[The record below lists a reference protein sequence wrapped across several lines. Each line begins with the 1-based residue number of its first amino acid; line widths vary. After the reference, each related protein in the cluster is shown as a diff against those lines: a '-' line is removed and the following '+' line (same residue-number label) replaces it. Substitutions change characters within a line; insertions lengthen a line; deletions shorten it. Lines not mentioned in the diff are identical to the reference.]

1 MIDISNTSK
10 EQRIN
15 YDEIL
20 HNHDWIVEKNRNCI
34 ISPDTDGLLCALL
47 MSHLFNW
54 SVKGFYDGK
63 VLLVEQGIK
72 PTDTVFLDMEIF
84 RKDVKSMGQHL
95 LMPNSIQLTENWGNF
110 DNCIS
115 PNNIRR
121 FGAHKEFQQKFPF
134 ATIHFL
140 LTLLGNHTPL
150 KPTKGM
156 IPPLL
161 FVDGTFKNILNYPE
175 NCLSWLDYMRAN
187 DNTIMHK
194 IFFNTENHLEG
205 LMNMMKDFFHNIKQE
220 CGTARGS
227 EKIKLPS
234 CTVESDKGNHLYDLS
249 QHEVD
254 KTNRFLVFLAD
265 RTGWDFKKE
274 NWTWHG
280 MDKHEFSKGI
290 FESTSYRQRN
300 EIVEEQVPLSY
311 AITATNRMEYT
322 LISNEQESLFT
333 N

>member
-110 DNCIS
+110 
-115 PNNIRR
+115 
-121 FGAHKEFQQKFPF
+121 
-134 ATIHFL
+134 
-140 LTLLGNHTPL
+140 
-150 KPTKGM
+150 
-156 IPPLL
+156 
-161 FVDGTFKNILNYPE
+161 
-175 NCLSWLDYMRAN
+175 
-187 DNTIMHK
+187 
-194 IFFNTENHLEG
+194 
-205 LMNMMKDFFHNIKQE
+205 
-220 CGTARGS
+220 
-227 EKIKLPS
+227 
-234 CTVESDKGNHLYDLS
+234 
-249 QHEVD
+249 
-254 KTNRFLVFLAD
+254 
-265 RTGWDFKKE
+265 
-274 NWTWHG
+274 
-280 MDKHEFSKGI
+280 
-290 FESTSYRQRN
+290 ESTSYRQRN